1 MLKIPWSSLK
11 SSPVIVQIENLF
23 LVLKPKKASIVSSL
37 FSFFNLIL
45 FYFTSL
51 SSSFRWNNN
60 IDKKFFLLFPQH
72 NTTQHSQWND
82 EEEAKKEQILKRQK
96 LEAYEQIKQQKKAL
110 ELKTETEGENEKQK
124 KDKKSESFFS
134 KLTQTIINNLQ
145 VIVRNVHAR
154 YEDYT
159 TDPKVCLFV

>member
-1 MLKIPWSSLK
+1 
-11 SSPVIVQIENLF
+11 
-23 LVLKPKKASIVSSL
+23 VSSL
-37 FSFFNLIL
+37 FSFFNFIL

-72 NTTQHSQWND
+72 NTHTTTHTQHNTTQHNTHSGM
-82 EEEAKKEQILKRQK
+82 KKKKPKRNKYSSKKKK

-110 ELKTETEGENEKQK
+110 ELKTETDGENEKQK

-159 TDPKVCLFV
+159 TDPKVCFLEFGFLA

>member
-1 MLKIPWSSLK
+1 
-11 SSPVIVQIENLF
+11 
-23 LVLKPKKASIVSSL
+23 
-37 FSFFNLIL
+37 LIKN
-45 FYFTSL
+45 
-51 SSSFRWNNN
+51 SSSYFHNTT
-60 IDKKFFLLFPQH
+60 QH

-82 EEEAKKEQILKRQK
+82 EEEAKKAQILKRQK

-110 ELKTETEGENEKQK
+110 ELKTETEGGNEKQK

-145 VIVRNVHAR
+145 VIVRNVHVR

-159 TDPKVCLFV
+159 TDPKVCLFVCFFWNLVFLHDLNNILLLRITIDIFYFFHQTHIALFFLNNK

>member
-1 MLKIPWSSLK
+1 MIK
-11 SSPVIVQIENLF
+11 N
-23 LVLKPKKASIVSSL
+23 
-37 FSFFNLIL
+37 
-45 FYFTSL
+45 
-51 SSSFRWNNN
+51 SSSYFHNTT
-60 IDKKFFLLFPQH
+60 QH
-72 NTTQHSQWND
+72 NTTQHNTTQHNTHSGMM
-82 EEEAKKEQILKRQK
+82 KKKPKRNKYSSEKK

-159 TDPKVCLFV
+159 TDPKVCLFD